1 MNKEAEMGKIII
13 KLSNNRPQVK
23 FRGEI
28 TNEDILASRRVLDFY
43 LPQRRKNRTRD
54 INDIDIPLGD
64 CNGEE

>member
-1 MNKEAEMGKIII
+1 MGKIII

-28 TNEDILASRRVLDFY
+28 TNEDIIASRRVLDFY
-43 LPQRRKNRTRD
+43 LPKKRLAQNT
-54 INDIDIPLGD
+54 NEIDIPLGD